1 MKNPINLF
9 FGDRNERL
17 LKKLQPLV
25 KAINAQETQVQ
36 ALSDDQ
42 LQAAFTALKTRY
54 QAGTPLDD
62 LLVESFA
69 LTREA
74 AHRSLGL
81 RPYDVQLMG
90 GMVLH
95 QGKIAEMKT
104 GEGKTLMA
112 TLAAS
117 LNALTG
123 GGVHMVTVNDYLA
136 QRDAAWMAPVYNMLG
151 LTCAAVT
158 AGMAP
163 PDRQPAYAAD
173 ITYATNN
180 EIGFDYLR
188 DNMAYRK
195 EQLVQRPLAF
205 AIVDEVDSI
214 LVDEARTPLVISGPI
229 EDRSSLYVALN
240 EFVPH
245 FQPTTDFEL
254 DEKFRSITL
263 TDEGVDKAERLL
275 VEHGHMTE
283 GESLYD
289 VQQVTVLHHLNN
301 ALRAHHLFEKDV
313 KYIVQKGEVVL
324 IDEFTGR
331 MSPGRRLGEGLHQ
344 AIEAKEGVDIQRE
357 NQSLASI
364 TYQNYFRLY
373 NKLAGMTG
381 TAITEAEE
389 FAEIYNLDVVVI
401 PTNVPVTR
409 RDEADIVFRKRAA
422 KNKAIVADIQDCYE
436 RGQPVL
442 VGTTS
447 IEKSEALSALLQKEG
462 IPHLVLN
469 ARHHDQEA
477 EIIAQAGRQGAV
489 TIATNMAGR
498 GTDIK
503 LGGNLELLLEK
514 AENEA
519 ARQQIEAAHAAEK
532 AGVLAAGGLRVIGTE
547 RHESRRIDNQL
558 RGRSGRQGDP
568 GSSVFYLS
576 LEDDLMR
583 IFSINLE
590 QMMARFNMPED
601 ESVQHPWVA
610 KSVETAQRKIEGMH
624 FDARKHILKFDN
636 VLNEQRKVI
645 YKQRYEI
652 LLADAVA
659 DIVHDFRQ
667 DAVDSLFYEH
677 LHTAPEDEDWDVQS
691 LQEALARQFNLQID
705 LVQLAAQPDATPAS
719 LEQAVLA
726 AMEDAYQQRVAAA
739 GADNFRKAEQFV
751 LLQVIDQNWRTHLQQ
766 LEYVRAGVNW
776 RGYAQKDPL
785 NEFSR
790 EAFLLFDAMLDK
802 IRMDTVHML
811 SYVEL
816 MPQSSQEVAALA
828 AAEEEAALAA
838 VAASASPP
846 AGVAAQGAGT
856 ALAGSAPLGEPS
868 KTPAPQNTPRNAA
881 CPCGSGKRYKNC
893 CGKVS

>member
-1 MKNPINLF
+1 MKNPLHMF
-9 FGDRNERL
+9 FGDRNDRAL
-17 LKKLQPLV
+17 QKLKPLV
-25 KAINAQETQVQ
+25 QAINAREADVQ
-36 ALSDDQ
+36 AMTDV
-42 LQAAFTALKTRY
+42 ALKEAFGALKERY
-54 QAGTPLDD
+54 AAGAALHD
-62 LLVESFA
+62 LLPESFA

-74 AHRSLGL
+74 AQRSLGL

-90 GMVLH
+90 GIVLH

-123 GGVHMVTVNDYLA
+123 EGVHMVTVNDYLA
-136 QRDAAWMAPVYNMLG
+136 QRDAEWMAPVYGMLG
-151 LTCAAVT
+151 LTCAPVV
-158 AGMAP
+158 AGMEP
-163 PDRQPAYAAD
+163 PARQAAYAAD

-188 DNMAYRK
+188 DNMSYRR
-195 EQLVQRPLAF
+195 EQLVQRPLAY

-229 EDRSSLYVALN
+229 ENRSELYITLDKL
-240 EFVPH
+240 VPH
-245 FQPTTDFEL
+245 FQAGTDFEL
-254 DEKFRSITL
+254 DEKFRSLTL

-275 VEHGHMTE
+275 LEQGLMQA
-283 GESLYD
+283 GESLFD

-313 KYIVQKGEVVL
+313 KYIVQKDEVVL

-344 AIEAKEGVDIQRE
+344 AIEAKEGVTIQRE

-373 NKLAGMTG
+373 KKLAGMTG
-381 TAITEAEE
+381 TAVTEAEE

-401 PTNVPVTR
+401 PTNVPITR
-409 RDEADIVFRKRAA
+409 RDEADIVFRKREA
-422 KNKAIVADIQDCYE
+422 KHQAIVADIKDCYD

-447 IEKSEALSALLQKEG
+447 IEKSETLAGLLKKEG

-469 ARHHDQEA
+469 ARHHEQEA
-477 EIIAQAGRQGAV
+477 DIIAQAGRKGAV

-503 LGGNLELLLEK
+503 LGGNLDLLLEK
-514 AENEA
+514 AQDETEA
-519 ARQQIEAAHAAEK
+519 SQIQQRYEDEK
-532 AGVLAAGGLRVIGTE
+532 AAVLAAGGLRVIGTE

-590 QMMARFNMPED
+590 QMMARFNMPEH

-652 LLADAVA
+652 LMADSVA
-659 DIVHDFRQ
+659 DIVKDFRH
-667 DAVDSLFYEH
+667 DAVDVLFHEYLVDE
-677 LHTAPEDEDWDVQS
+677 ADDEDGWNVQG
-691 LQEALARQFNLQID
+691 LQEALARQFNLEMD
-705 LVQLAAQPDATPAS
+705 LVSLAEEPQATRET
-719 LEQAVLA
+719 LEEQVLEA
-726 AMEDAYQQRVAAA
+726 LEAAYQQRVEAA
-739 GADNFRKAEQFV
+739 GEANFRQAEQFV
-751 LLQVIDQNWRTHLQQ
+751 LLQVIDQNWRAHLQQ
-766 LEYVRAGVNW
+766 LEYLRSGVNW

-816 MPQSSQEVAALA
+816 MPQSPQEVQALA

-838 VAASASPP
+838 AAASAP
-846 AGVAAQGAGT
+846 AGAAAQGATT
-856 ALAGSAPLGEPS
+856 ALGGKAATAVGGTEAHV
-868 KTPAPQNTPRNAA
+868 PRNAP

-893 CGKVS
+893 CGKVT